1 MNLFEEALNEGYEE
15 IETLEEDVLDWVAE
29 AYETEDGIDLEAL
42 KEDFSDLSEEE
53 FTELSEALVKHVS
66 ATGQITKKQS
76 KSIRSRRAV
85 STTGMSKTALKM
97 RARKAARSKKRNPAG
112 LRMAKKR
119 RAKALKRRKSMGIK

>member
-1 MNLFEEALNEGYEE
+1 MFEKALNEGYEE

-29 AYETEDGIDLEAL
+29 AYETEDGIDLDAL

-66 ATGQITKKQS
+66 ATGQINKRQS
-76 KSIRSRRAV
+76 RAVRSRRAV

-119 RAKALKRRKSMGIK
+119 RIKALKRRKSMGIK